1 LQVSKDRGMF
11 RIYRCVRCKNIGYSQ
26 VESEDEASNCS
37 LCQTLVIH
45 EKGMTYAVTRQEAM
59 AAVREFALEGHLTR
73 VAEKSSSSRGIG
85 IKRRVFNIVESL
97 IDLRRGKPA
106 SIEEVMRECSEAGID
121 LGRAMKFLDTLENEG
136 LISNDGISISI
147 QRRYE

>member
-1 LQVSKDRGMF
+1 MSKDRGMF
-11 RIYRCVRCKNIGYSQ
+11 RIYRCARCNNIGYSQ
-26 VESEDEASNCS
+26 VESEEETSNCS
-37 LCQTLVIH
+37 LCQTLVLH

-59 AAVREFALEGHLTR
+59 ATVREFALEGQLAR
-73 VAEKSSSSRGIG
+73 ASEKSNASRGVG
-85 IKRRVFNIVESL
+85 VKRRVFNIVESL